1 MTTNT
6 FERKIQIS
14 DTEALKRLVD
24 IMTSPTPE
32 KSLSEHPY
40 TAVDR
45 ERGEQ
50 LLKQC
55 LSRSISECNFTN
67 HIKFPC

>member
-1 MTTNT
+1 MAMNT

-14 DTEALKRLVD
+14 DTEALKRLINVV
-24 IMTSPTPE
+24 ISEAPE

-55 LSRSISECNFTN
+55 LSNSR
-67 HIKFPC
+67 K